1 MRRSTKRFSIEF
13 YPGQMQLDNQGYK
26 SLYINNLHVH
36 LVPKCSFES
45 QEFDFWGFC
54 PEIGLML
61 GDSA

>member
-54 PEIGLML
+54 PEL
-61 GDSA
+61 G